1 MTESENTAEPAS
13 TDSSNA
19 GSATPD
25 TTPSVPAPMLSAPAK
40 IGEES
45 RAKQGAR
52 PAEQAV
58 TIVIEQPATK
68 DEK

>member
-1 MTESENTAEPAS
+1 
-13 TDSSNA
+13 
-19 GSATPD
+19 
-25 TTPSVPAPMLSAPAK
+25 MLSAPAK

-52 PAEQAV
+52 TAEQAV